1 MATTD
6 ARPERRDEDG
16 AMSEPKANGQTSAAT
31 SGAPTVTPAPA
42 SASAAPAQPPLSRG
56 QAILRYIRNPY
67 PELPPTPKGWVTR
80 AAFGLTIVAA
90 IAYVVFFSAYLFAQ
104 QDAYQTHGE
113 DLGIMDQAL
122 WTTTHGAILHQT
134 ICNIVSDTN
143 CLGDISRFSIHFEP
157 IMLPLAALYYFLPN
171 PKTLQLLQALV
182 VAAGALPAFWLAS
195 RRLQSG
201 VAGLGFALIYLL
213 FPALQAAVTDDFH
226 AVTLS
231 AAFLMFAFYFM
242 LARNNVGLFIACIL
256 ALSTKEEM
264 PLDIIMIGLS
274 VALLQRRWKVG
285 GWLIAISIVWLI
297 VAYASMSLAS
307 PTGHPA
313 LASRYADFE
322 HHPIQVIKSNVFSH
336 EGVAYLRALLGPVGY
351 LPILS
356 PLTLAIAAPTLA
368 INLLSSDPT
377 MRTGIYQYNAEIVP
391 TLVFATI
398 ESVALLTI
406 VGTWVINNAL
416 NDLAGARRFSAAQI
430 ARLRALPYPRIV
442 LLALTLIALAFGV
455 FEQRSHGYLP
465 ITTGFT
471 WPQTTTHAQEANRI
485 ITQIPQSASVSAQ
498 SNLIPHISERRY
510 IYQFPYRAYQSDYV
524 FLDVTGDQYPLEFQP
539 ETYVADVQALLTSG
553 QFHVVVARDGYLLL
567 KRGPGAN
574 LNPSDPYG
582 LPASF
587 YSFAR
592 ATDTPGQPLAVLYGS
607 SLELVGDTVTT
618 STNQGAAYLSVAT
631 YWRLIAPLT
640 APAHPELIF
649 TSQDGTRYV
658 DRDFAATAWQPMT
671 RWQVGPTYVVRT
683 PPISI
688 GTIVT
693 GPYTLGAR
701 VAVGSSPTD
710 DQQYILAKPITGAPG
725 AHAPQLLDGGSV
737 AAFYAG

>member
-1 MATTD
+1 MARTD
-6 ARPERRDEDG
+6 TQPERRDDG
-16 AMSEPKANGQTSAAT
+16 EAASQSQPNGRTTAPTSAT
-31 SGAPTVTPAPA
+31 SAPDTPATPT
-42 SASAAPAQPPLSRG
+42 QPPVSRG
-56 QAILRYIRNPY
+56 QAILRYLRNPY
-67 PELPPTPKGWVTR
+67 PELPPMPKGWVTR
-80 AAFGLTIVAA
+80 IAFGLTVVAA

-104 QDAYQTHGE
+104 QNAYQTHGE

-182 VAAGALPAFWLAS
+182 VASGALPAFWLAS
-195 RRLQSG
+195 RRLRSG
-201 VAGLGFALIYLL
+201 LAGLGFALIYLL

-256 ALSTKEEM
+256 ALSTKEEA

-285 GWLIAISIVWLI
+285 GWLIALSVVWLV
-297 VAYASMSLAS
+297 VAYTTMSLAS

-313 LASRYADFE
+313 LASRYTDFE
-322 HHPIQVIKSNVFSH
+322 HHPIQVIKSNVFSSS
-336 EGVAYLRALLGPVGY
+336 GLNYLRTLLGPVGY

-356 PLTLAIAAPTLA
+356 PLTLAIAVPALA
-368 INLLSSDPT
+368 LNLLSSDPT

-391 TLVFATI
+391 TLIFATI

-416 NDLAGARRFSAAQI
+416 NDLASARRVSAARM
-430 ARLRALPYPRIV
+430 ARIRALPYARIV
-442 LLALTLIALAFGV
+442 MLTLTVIALLFGV
-455 FEQRSHGYLP
+455 YEQRGHGYLP
-465 ITTGFT
+465 ITVGFA
-471 WPQTTTHAQEANRI
+471 WPQTTAHELEANSI

-498 SNLIPHISERRY
+498 SNLIPHVSERRY

-524 FLDVTGDQYPLEFQP
+524 FLDVTSDLYPLEFQP
-539 ETYVADVQALLTSG
+539 ETYVADVRALLTSG

-567 KRGPGAN
+567 KRGPGVN

-592 ATDTPGQPLAVLYGS
+592 ATDTPAHPLGVMYGS
-607 SLELVGDTVTT
+607 SLELMGDTVTNT
-618 STNQGAAYLSVAT
+618 INQGAAYLTVAT
-631 YWRLIAPLT
+631 YWRVVAPLT
-640 APAHPELIF
+640 TSAHPELVF
-649 TSQDGTRYV
+649 TSQDGTQYV
-658 DRDFAATAWQPMT
+658 DRDFAATAWLPMA
-671 RWQVGPTYVVRT
+671 RWQVGHTYVVRT
-683 PPISI
+683 EPISLS
-688 GTIVT
+688 TIVT

-701 VAVGSSPTD
+701 VAVGSSLTD
-710 DQQYILAKPITGAPG
+710 DQQFILAQPSR
-725 AHAPQLLDGGSV
+725 SV
-737 AAFYAG
+737 VVFYRG

>member
-6 ARPERRDEDG
+6 ARPERRDND
-16 AMSEPKANGQTSAAT
+16 NAA
-31 SGAPTVTPAPA
+31 SQPQPAPQAAPTPPTPPT
-42 SASAAPAQPPLSRG
+42 SRG
-56 QAILRYIRNPY
+56 RAIVRYILHPY
-67 PELPPTPKGWVTR
+67 PELPPAPKGWVAR
-80 AAFGLTIVAA
+80 IAFGLTVVAA
-90 IAYVVFFSAYLFAQ
+90 LAYVVFFSAYLFAQ

-182 VAAGALPAFWLAS
+182 VACGALPAFWLAS
-195 RRLQSG
+195 RRLQSAW
-201 VAGLGFALIYLL
+201 AGLGFALIYLL

-242 LARNNVGLFIACIL
+242 LSRNNIGLFIACIL
-256 ALSTKEEM
+256 ALSTKEEA

-285 GWLIAISIVWLI
+285 GWLIAISVVWLV
-297 VAYASMSLAS
+297 VAYTSMSLAS

-322 HHPIQVIKSNVFSH
+322 HHPISVIKNNVFSH
-336 EGVAYLRALLGPVGY
+336 EGLNYLRTLLGPVGY

-356 PLTLAIAAPTLA
+356 PLTLVIAAPALA
-368 INLLSSDPT
+368 LNLLSGDPT

-406 VGTWVINNAL
+406 IGTWVINNAL
-416 NDLAGARRFSAAQI
+416 NDLASARRFSAAQM
-430 ARLRALPYPRIV
+430 ARLRALPYPQV
-442 LLALTLIALAFGV
+442 VMLALTLIALLFGV
-455 FEQRSHGYLP
+455 YEQRSHGYLP
-465 ITTGFT
+465 ITTGFA
-471 WPQTTTHAQEANRI
+471 WPQTTAHALEANSI

-498 SNLIPHISERRY
+498 SNLIPHVSERRY

-524 FLDVTGDQYPLEFQP
+524 FLDVTGDIYPLEFQP
-539 ETYVADVQALLTSG
+539 ETYVSDVQALLTSH

-567 KRGPGAN
+567 QHGSGAN
-574 LNPSDPYG
+574 LNASDPYG
-582 LPASF
+582 LPTAF
-587 YSFAR
+587 YSFTQT
-592 ATDTPGQPLAVLYGS
+592 TDTPTQSLDVMYGS
-607 SLELVGDTVTT
+607 SLELVGDTVTNT
-618 STNQGAAYLSVAT
+618 VNQGAAYLTIAT
-631 YWRLIAPLT
+631 YWRVLAPLNT
-640 APAHPELIF
+640 PTHPELVF
-649 TSQDGTRYV
+649 TSQDGAQYV
-658 DRDFAATAWQPMT
+658 DRDFAETAWQPMA
-671 RWQVGPTYVVRT
+671 RWQVGQTYVVRT
-683 PPISI
+683 EPLSI

-693 GPYTLGAR
+693 GPFTVGAR
-701 VAVGSSPTD
+701 VAVGASLTD
-710 DQQYILAKPITGAPG
+710 DQQFILAKLADSASGASL
-725 AHAPQLLDGGSV
+725 PQLLYGGSV
-737 AAFYAG
+737 AVFYAG